1 MMPLWSGKQI
11 MPLTDVWQ
19 GFKIAQM
26 SDLGDVGRLVN
37 KRHPAKD
44 SRYQTPICQKLKYF
58 SVLDWL
64 KKFRYAESFYWI
76 FNQIH
81 IR

>member
-37 KRHPAKD
+37 IQD
-44 SRYQTPICQKLKYF
+44 IKLQ
-58 SVLDWL
+58 SA
-64 KKFRYAESFYWI
+64 RS
-76 FNQIH
+76 
-81 IR
+81 